1 MAIARAL
8 IKRPSI
14 ILADEPT
21 GNLNFETGET
31 VVAQLIENAGEGTLI
46 AVTHDDRLVPRFDR
60 AIDMNTIAHFTEAEE
75 AERHV

>member
-8 IKRPSI
+8 IKKPAI

-31 VVAQLIENAGEGTLI
+31 VIRQLIENAGGGTLI
-46 AVTHDDRLVPRFDR
+46 AVTHDERLAPRFDEVL
-60 AIDMNTIAHFTEAEE
+60 DMNAIARFEPAEE
-75 AERHV
+75 VTLHA